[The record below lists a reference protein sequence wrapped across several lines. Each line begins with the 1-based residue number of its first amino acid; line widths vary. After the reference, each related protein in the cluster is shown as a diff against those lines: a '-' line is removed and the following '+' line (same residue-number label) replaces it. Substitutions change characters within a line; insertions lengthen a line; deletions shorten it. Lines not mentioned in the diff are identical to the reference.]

1 MTICGILVLSIE
13 PKFLK
18 HLAFTMQHVWVDDVI
33 YISEYHVTSF
43 PTPGQRWT
51 WSLFTSGASYLLN
64 NIRNM
69 TKTKKNIKNSK
80 YSIKFYFQKQAG

>member
-43 PTPGQRWT
+43 PTPGHGHC
-51 WSLFTSGASYLLN
+51 SHLELL
-64 NIRNM
+64 I
-69 TKTKKNIKNSK
+69 
-80 YSIKFYFQKQAG
+80 G

>member
-33 YISEYHVTSF
+33 YISECHVTSF
-43 PTPGQRWT
+43 PTPGQWWT
-51 WSLFTSGASYLLN
+51 WSLFTSGASYWLGKA
-64 NIRNM
+64 RNRN
-69 TKTKKNIKNSK
+69 KIIK
-80 YSIKFYFQKQAG
+80 